1 MSFRYPVVLD
11 LEGRPCLVIGTAY
24 GAEEKVRGLGE
35 AGAVVTRRTD
45 FMDGDLE
52 GFFLVIAATGD
63 AQQNGRIAAE
73 AGRRGILFNA
83 VDDPPNCGFIL
94 PAIHRQG
101 DLTVAIS
108 TGGRCPAVAVRL
120 RDRIAQEI
128 GPEYER
134 LVKMLGELRGEIAT
148 RVPDF
153 EERRRLWYRLAD
165 SEALALLRD
174 GAPEQ
179 AQGVL
184 RELVERTSP

>member
-11 LEGRPCLVIGTAY
+11 LDGRHCLVIGAAY
-24 GAEEKVRGLGE
+24 GAEEKVRGLEE

-45 FMDGDLE
+45 FMDGDLG

-63 AQQNGRIAAE
+63 AQKNGRIAAE

-120 RDRIAQEI
+120 RDRIAREI

-134 LVKMLGELRGEIAT
+134 LVKMLGELRREIAT

-174 GAPEQ
+174 GAAEQ

>member
-11 LEGRPCLVIGTAY
+11 LEGRLCLVIGAAY

-35 AGAVVTRRTD
+35 AGAVVTRKTD

-63 AQQNGRIAAE
+63 AQQNARIAAE

-120 RDRIAQEI
+120 RDRIAREI

-134 LVKMLGELRGEIAT
+134 LVKMLGELRREIAA

-165 SEALALLRD
+165 SEALALLRE

-179 AQGVL
+179 AQSVL